1 MTPASATRRGALAGA
16 LALAATGVWAAPFQ
30 PEPDDMAIG
39 DPKARVVV
47 VEYASVGCPHCAK
60 WNNEVFAA
68 FKAKYVDTGQ
78 VRFVV
83 RECLTGDPELAAAGF
98 LLARCAGPD
107 KYFDVIDQVYARQ
120 VSLGEPGADTSAI
133 LHEIG
138 RAAGLDDGKIDACLA
153 DKAAIDALNDRNDRH
168 AGDDKVAAT
177 PTFDIGGKRIEGYAT
192 LAQLD
197 AAIAAARHRA

>member
-1 MTPASATRRGALAGA
+1 VTPGRSTRRGALGGA
-16 LALAATGVWAAPFQ
+16 LALAATGAWAASFR
-30 PEPDDMAIG
+30 PEPDDMALG
-39 DPKARVVV
+39 NPKARVTV

-68 FKAKYVDTGQ
+68 FRAKYVDTGK

-98 LLARCAGPD
+98 LVARCAGPD
-107 KYFDVIDQVYARQ
+107 KYFQVIEAVYAQ
-120 VSLGEPGADTSAI
+120 QASMYEPGADTRA
-133 LHEIG
+133 LLRDIG
-138 RAAGLDDGKIDACLA
+138 KTVGLDDAKIDACLA
-153 DKAAIDALNDRNDRH
+153 DQAALDALNARNQRH
-168 AGDDKVAAT
+168 ADDDKVNST
-177 PTFDIGGKRIEGYAT
+177 PTFDIAGKRIEGYAT